1 MYILTSVVFMLY
13 IDSLIIDKFK
23 SVNHASLRFSKGFNC
38 IVGPNGSGKSTI
50 CDSLLFGL
58 GESSSRRLRVEKYD
72 QLIRGMSSDND
83 KKLKIAHV
91 KLDFKGDAD
100 ISVVRYIRSDGKTA
114 YRLNGKN
121 MKKNEVLATLMKY
134 GMKADETNTI
144 SQGEI
149 TTLGNMKS
157 NELRELI
164 DLASGIK
171 EFENKKNESIK
182 ELEKVDQKI
191 SESNV
196 AFSTQKGFLE
206 ELKADKESAEKYLS
220 MASRLKALS
229 FNVLLLKKKTAESYL
244 NEFSKNISLYESK
257 LQEIIKKLEEVNKK
271 LDSNTKNRTDL
282 TRKLSDSNQEM
293 GSTNATLESVNI
305 QTVKLEGE
313 ITAFSNSI
321 KDLETSIKELTE
333 ERILTTQTIEKN
345 VSSIANVIKKL
356 APIEERLSKIKL
368 KPEELKSNPK
378 LIEGLKLK
386 EEELTKSFESL
397 SIELSKIN
405 NELYSDKASLEAK
418 LQEFNSYKKEY
429 DLKNKEITEITQ
441 KLEKVSKTLSESS
454 IITKKLELE
463 LSNLEKYTL
472 ELDEKLINL
481 REQRA
486 SIRQRS
492 SLSYDYISKKFGSSK
507 GFYGKVSDLITYDDK
522 YSNAVESSA
531 GSRLDYIVVE
541 DIATANLIINF
552 MRENSLGRAA
562 FIPISEIRV
571 NYSQSDEKSLISL
584 ISTVKY
590 EKKYQ
595 KAIQYV
601 FNNTY
606 LINSINDSKKHG
618 LGIRRYV
625 TLEGDIVE
633 QSGVVSGGSV
643 NKRVSSASIEN
654 QIKLANEEKSSIKI
668 KIDSLNDSIKNSRKA
683 EAFAEMESKSLKE
696 SSMFNLSEFK
706 KYSSIVETL
715 TTEISKLK
723 EKISLNETRLA
734 KLSKDKDSTQKSISD
749 NKDKLDSAFKEA
761 VEFSKRIAESGLNDE
776 EIAKIE
782 AMRKDAEKLKM
793 ENVSYDKEN
802 ELLKKRI
809 SIIEKE
815 IASKSKSIDSI
826 ASNIKSSKLKKDKL
840 IQERAEIEKKIASGS
855 DESKKVYK
863 QLNELDEKINALGNE
878 KGRLLSDKALQER
891 QISEA
896 KIRRSQYETSFADFT
911 AELSTYKESIDILQ
925 GNLNDMEKEA
935 TIISSKLKDMGN
947 INLKAPEMYSE
958 RLKEV
963 EEASSKLE
971 TLKTERQAVMRMIE
985 EIDSKKLQ
993 TFMSTLNDVVTNF
1006 NKLCGYVFQD
1016 KPEITLSNQ
1025 SDPFKSGLII
1035 TVKEGKTKK
1044 ILTSMS
1050 GGEKSLILLI
1060 LILAIHMCKPSS
1072 IYLFDEVDSALDKE
1086 NSKKLSHL
1094 LKQMSVDAQFIV
1106 ISHND
1111 SLISSADTAIGVA
1124 KSNNESKVIGL
1135 EISSIINKTQQ

>member
-1 MYILTSVVFMLY
+1 MLY
-13 IDSLIIDKFK
+13 IDSLVIDKFK
-23 SVNHASLRFSKGFNC
+23 SVNHAALRFSKGFNC

-72 QLIRGMSSDND
+72 QLIRGISSDGD
-83 KKLKIAHV
+83 KKLKTAHV
-91 KLDFKGDAD
+91 KLDFKGDAN

-114 YRLNGKN
+114 YKLNGKN
-121 MKKNEVLATLMKY
+121 MKKNEVLTTLMKY

-149 TTLGNMKS
+149 ITLGNMKS
-157 NELRELI
+157 VELRELI

-191 SESNV
+191 NESNV
-196 AFSTQKGFLE
+196 AFSTQKGFLD

-220 MASRLKALS
+220 MASRLKVLN
-229 FNVLLLKKKTAESYL
+229 FNVLVLKKKTAESYL
-244 NEFSKNISLYESK
+244 NEFSKNISGYESK
-257 LQEIIKKLEEVNKK
+257 LQEINKKLEEVNKK
-271 LDSNTKNRTDL
+271 LDSNTKERTEL
-282 TRKLSDSNQEM
+282 TRKLSESNQEM
-293 GSTNATLESVNI
+293 GSTNATLEAVNI
-305 QTVKLEGE
+305 QTVKLDGE

-321 KDLETSIKELTE
+321 KELETSIKELTE
-333 ERILTTQTIEKN
+333 EKASTSQTIEKN
-345 VSSIANVIKKL
+345 VSSIASVLKKL
-356 APIEERLSKIKL
+356 APMEERLSKIKL

-378 LIEGLKLK
+378 LIENLKQK
-386 EEELTKSFESL
+386 EEELNKLLESL
-397 SIELSKIN
+397 SVEISKLN

-418 LQEFNSYKKEY
+418 LQEFNSNKKEH
-429 DLKNKEITEITQ
+429 DSKNKELKEITQ
-441 KLEKVSKTLSESS
+441 KIEKVSKTLSESS
-454 IITKKLELE
+454 STTKKLELE
-463 LSNLEKYTL
+463 ISKLEKYSL

-492 SLSYDYISKKFGSSK
+492 SLSYDYISQKFGSSK
-507 GFYGKVSDLITYDDK
+507 GFYGKVSELITYDDK
-522 YSNAVESSA
+522 HAYAVEAAA

-541 DIATANLIINF
+541 DISTANTIINF

-562 FIPISEIRV
+562 FIPINEIRV
-571 NYSQSDEKSLISL
+571 NESQSEEKSLTPL
-584 ISTVKY
+584 IQTVKY

-595 KAIQYV
+595 KAVQYI

-606 LINSINDSKKHG
+606 LINTISDSKKYG
-618 LGIRRYV
+618 VGRRRYV
-625 TLEGDIVE
+625 TLDGDIVE
-633 QSGVVSGGSV
+633 QSGVVSGGST

-654 QIKLANEEKSSIKI
+654 QIKTANEEKTTTRKKI
-668 KIDSLNDSIKNSRKA
+668 EELNDSIKSSRKA
-683 EAFAEMESKSLKE
+683 EAFAEMEIRSLKE
-696 SSMFNLSEFK
+696 SSSVTSTEFQKYLSA
-706 KYSSIVETL
+706 VETL
-715 TTEISKLK
+715 NSEITKLK
-723 EKISLNETRLA
+723 EKISLFETRMA
-734 KLSKDKDSTQKSISD
+734 KLSRDKESTQKTLLES
-749 NKDKLDSAFKEA
+749 KEKLDAAFKEA

-782 AMRKDAEKLKM
+782 AMRKDAEALKM
-793 ENVSYDKEN
+793 ENVSFEKEN

-809 SIIEKE
+809 STIEKE
-815 IASKSKSIDSI
+815 IATKSKSIDSI
-826 ASNIKSSKLKKDKL
+826 AHNIKASKTKKEKL
-840 IQERAEIEKKIASGS
+840 LQERAEIEKKISSGS

-863 QLNELDEKINALGNE
+863 QLNELDERISVLGNE
-878 KGRLLSDKALQER
+878 KGRLSSDKALQER

-911 AELSTYKESIDILQ
+911 AELSTYKEEIEVIQ
-925 GNLNDMEKEA
+925 GNVNEMEKEA
-935 TIISSKLKDMGN
+935 TIVSSKLKDMGN
-947 INLKAPEMYSE
+947 INLKAPEMYNE

-963 EEASSKLE
+963 EEASGKLE

-993 TFMSTLNDVVTNF
+993 TFMSTLNDVITNF
-1006 NKLCGYVFQD
+1006 NKLCGYLFHD
-1016 KPEITLSNQ
+1016 KPEIALSNQ
-1025 SDPFKSGLII
+1025 REPFKSGLLI

-1044 ILTSMS
+1044 LLTSMS

-1094 LKQMSVDAQFIV
+1094 LKQMSAEAQFIV

-1135 EISSIINKTQQ
+1135 EISSIMNKTQQ

>member
-1 MYILTSVVFMLY
+1 MLY

-23 SVNHASLRFSKGFNC
+23 SVNHAALRFSKGFNC

-50 CDSLLFGL
+50 SDSLLFGL

-72 QLIRGMSSDND
+72 QLIRGISSEND
-83 KKLKIAHV
+83 KKLKIAQV
-91 KLDFKGDAD
+91 KLDFKGDAN

-114 YRLNGKN
+114 YKLNGKT
-121 MKKNEVLATLMKY
+121 MKKNEVMTTLLKY
-134 GMKADETNTI
+134 GIKADETNTI

-149 TTLGNMKS
+149 ITLGNMNS
-157 NELRELI
+157 TELRELI

-182 ELEKVDQKI
+182 ELGKVDQKI
-191 SESNV
+191 NESNV

-206 ELKADKESAEKYLS
+206 ELKSDKDLAEKYLS
-220 MASRLKALS
+220 MASRLKILN

-244 NEFSKNISLYESK
+244 NEFSKNISSYETK
-257 LQEIIKKLEEVNKK
+257 LQEINKKLEDISKK
-271 LDSNTKNRTDL
+271 LDSNTKERTDL
-282 TRKLSDSNQEM
+282 TRKLSESNQEM
-293 GSTNATLESVNI
+293 GSTNAILESVNI

-313 ITAFSNSI
+313 MTSFSNSI
-321 KDLETSIKELTE
+321 KEFENSIKELTE
-333 ERILTTQTIEKN
+333 EKVTTTQTIEKN
-345 VSSIANVIKKL
+345 VLSIASVLKKL

-378 LIEGLKLK
+378 LIENLKLK
-386 EEELTKSFESL
+386 EEDLNKSLESL
-397 SIELSKIN
+397 SIEISKLN
-405 NELYSDKASLEAK
+405 NEIYSDKASLEAK
-418 LQEFNSYKKEY
+418 MQEFNFNKKEY
-429 DLKNKEITEITQ
+429 DLKNKELKEITQ
-441 KLEKVSKTLSESS
+441 KIENVSKTLSESS
-454 IITKKLELE
+454 STTKKLELE
-463 LSNLEKYTL
+463 INKLEKYSL
-472 ELDEKLINL
+472 ELDEKLIIL

-492 SLSYDYISKKFGSSK
+492 SLNYDYISQKFSSSK
-507 GFYGKVSDLITYDDK
+507 SFFGKISELITYDDK
-522 YSNAVESSA
+522 YAYAVEAAA

-541 DIATANLIINF
+541 DISTANTIINF
-552 MRENSLGRAA
+552 MRDNSLGRAA
-562 FIPISEIRV
+562 FIPINEIRV
-571 NYSQSDEKSLISL
+571 NDSRSDEKSLTPL
-584 ISTVKY
+584 IETIKY

-595 KAIQYV
+595 KAIQYI

-606 LINSINDSKKHG
+606 LINNINDSKKYG
-618 LGIRRYV
+618 VGSRRYV
-625 TLEGDIVE
+625 TIDGDIVE

-643 NKRVSSASIEN
+643 NKKVSSASIEN
-654 QIKLANEEKSSIKI
+654 QIKNTNDEKTITRK
-668 KIDSLNDSIKNSRKA
+668 KIDELNDSIKNSRKA
-683 EAFAEMESKSLKE
+683 EAFAEMEIKSLKE
-696 SSMFNLSEFK
+696 SSNLTSTEFQR
-706 KYSSIVETL
+706 YLSSVETL
-715 TTEISKLK
+715 NSEILKLK
-723 EKISLNETRLA
+723 EKISLNETRFA
-734 KLSKDKDSTQKSISD
+734 KLSKDRDSTQKTLFES
-749 NKDKLDSAFKEA
+749 KEKLDAAFKEA
-761 VEFSKRIAESGLNDE
+761 MEFSKRIAESGLNDE

-782 AMRKDAEKLKM
+782 ALRKEAEGLKM
-793 ENVSYDKEN
+793 ENVSFEKEN

-809 SIIEKE
+809 ATIEKE
-815 IASKSKSIDSI
+815 ITSKSKSIDSI
-826 ASNIKSSKLKKDKL
+826 ANNIKLLKTKKEKL
-840 IQERAEIEKKIASGS
+840 IQERADIEKKISSGS

-863 QLNELDEKINALGNE
+863 QLNELDERISNLANE
-878 KGRLLSDKALQER
+878 KGRMSSEKAIQER

-896 KIRRSQYETSFADFT
+896 KIRRSQYETSFADLT
-911 AELSTYKESIDILQ
+911 AELSTYREQIEVIT
-925 GNLNDMEKEA
+925 GNINDMEKEA
-935 TIISSKLKDMGN
+935 TVLSSKLKDMGN

-963 EEASSKLE
+963 EDASSKLE

-1006 NKLCGYVFQD
+1006 NKLCGYLFQD
-1016 KPEITLSNQ
+1016 KPEINLSNQ
-1025 SDPFKSGLII
+1025 KEPFKSGLVI

-1044 ILTSMS
+1044 LLTSMS

-1072 IYLFDEVDSALDKE
+1072 LYLFDEVDSALDKE

-1094 LKQMSVDAQFIV
+1094 LKQMSSDAQFIV

-1135 EISSIINKTQQ
+1135 EISSIMNKKE